1 MNTQQLNSLYEERIN
16 SLAPY
21 ISYKSDG
28 NEDLMQ
34 EGNIGVYQVLRQ
46 HPHANNSFLK
56 RQAKWRM
63 ISFLRRGRSVDNGF
77 YKRKH
82 LQILHYNQLSFDEG
96 ILSTTFDNTRLP
108 VDEVVINK
116 ICLDNLIGSLTK
128 IEKNFIEGKLKGWNN
143 SKINKVLRIPFTK
156 MKEIKREIRLKVKVA
171 FAD

>member
-16 SLAPY
+16 TLAPY
-21 ISYKSDG
+21 IRYKSDG

-34 EGNIGVYQVLRQ
+34 EGNIGIYQVLSH
-46 HPHANNSFLK
+46 HPNANNSFLK
-56 RQAKWRM
+56 LQAKWRM

-82 LQILHYNQLSFDEG
+82 LQILHYNQRSFDEG
-96 ILSTTFDNTRLP
+96 IVSTTFDNNRLP

-156 MKEIKREIRLKVKVA
+156 MKEIKRQIRFKIKVA